1 MKKILIVEDE
11 PDIVET
17 IRFTLEAL
25 GYKCLVAYDGMEA
38 MQKVKSENPDLIILD
53 IMLPKMHGY
62 KVCRLLKFD
71 KRHKEVPV
79 IMLTARAQEED
90 KRIGK
95 ETGADEY
102 MTKPFEMEDLI
113 KLIEKYLKK

>member
-11 PDIVET
+11 ADIVET
-17 IRFTLEAL
+17 IKFSLEAS
-25 GYKCLVAYDGMEA
+25 GYNCSVAFDGMEA
-38 MQKVKSENPDLIILD
+38 IQKVKQDSPDLIILD

-71 KRHKEVPV
+71 SRYKNIPIV
-79 IMLTARAQEED
+79 MLTARAQKED
-90 KRIGK
+90 VNTGK

-113 KLIEKYLKK
+113 KLIEKYLER